1 MQWLPVLESYL
12 LKKSLYAWVDNDCF
26 SVCSLLASL
35 SFLALPKMVLISVN
49 DILAIWDISCMFLF
63 YRNKQTKRKIKKL
76 IDYLFEHQK
85 ALDLYKSATSIGW
98 VKM

>member
-1 MQWLPVLESYL
+1 VQWLPVLESYL

-49 DILAIWDISCMFLF
+49 DILAIGIFLVCF
-63 YRNKQTKRKIKKL
+63 YSTEICKPKEKL
-76 IDYLFEHQK
+76 K
-85 ALDLYKSATSIGW
+85 N
-98 VKM
+98 